1 MHALTFLVAAL
12 IPGSSLA
19 GSLANHR
26 RETTGPCPITA
37 TTVEPCRDMLDSS
50 ACWNGIIGRNG
61 DGSADRAAQLWNC
74 VPGGKKNMCE
84 CYGCDWGL
92 DRYVTRLNLCVEP

>member
-1 MHALTFLVAAL
+1 MYAPNLLLLTL
-12 IPGSSLA
+12 IPGSLASLA
-19 GSLANHR
+19 QHR
-26 RETTGPCPITA
+26 RIVTGPCPITA
-37 TTVEPCRDMLDSS
+37 TTVEPCRDMMDSS

-61 DGSADRAAQLWNC
+61 EGSEARAEQLWNC

-92 DRYVTRLNLCVEP
+92 DRYVTRLNLCAAP

>member
-12 IPGSSLA
+12 IPGSLASLA
-19 GSLANHR
+19 KHR

-61 DGSADRAAQLWNC
+61 DGSGDRAAQLWNC
-74 VPGGKKNMCE
+74 VPGGKKNVCP
-84 CYGCDWGL
+84 D
-92 DRYVTRLNLCVEP
+92 